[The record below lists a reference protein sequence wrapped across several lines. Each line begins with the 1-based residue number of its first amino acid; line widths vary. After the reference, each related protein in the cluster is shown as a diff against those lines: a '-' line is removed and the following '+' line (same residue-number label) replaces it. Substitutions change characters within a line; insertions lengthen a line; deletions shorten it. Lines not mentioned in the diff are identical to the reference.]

1 MKTKNFQQFIFF
13 ILSIII
19 LAITDYYKL
28 YLLTIVALVLL
39 TLINKFIINIY
50 RDSSFK
56 KMVEKYSIYLFIASL
71 ALFYILRV
79 YFESNRLYS
88 SVFMG
93 IALAIVSF
101 RAGTKI

>member
-1 MKTKNFQQFIFF
+1 MRTKNFQQLIFF

-19 LAITDYYKL
+19 FAITDYFKL
-28 YLLTIVALVLL
+28 YLLSIVALVLI
-39 TLINKFIINIY
+39 TLMNKFIININ
-50 RDSSFK
+50 RDSNFV
-56 KMVEKYSIYLFIASL
+56 KMIEKHSIYLFIVSL
-71 ALFYILRV
+71 VLFYILRV
-79 YFESNRLYS
+79 YLESNRLYS

>member
-1 MKTKNFQQFIFF
+1 MRTKNFQQLIFF

-19 LAITDYYKL
+19 FAITDYFKL
-28 YLLTIVALVLL
+28 YLFSIVALVLI
-39 TLINKFIINIY
+39 TLINKFIININ
-50 RDSSFK
+50 RDSNFVR
-56 KMVEKYSIYLFIASL
+56 MIEKYSIYLFLVSL
-71 ALFYILRV
+71 VLFYILRV

>member
-1 MKTKNFQQFIFF
+1 MITKNFQQLIFF

-19 LAITDYYKL
+19 FAITDYFKL
-28 YLLTIVALVLL
+28 YLLSIVALVLI
-39 TLINKFIINIY
+39 TLMNKFIININ
-50 RDSSFK
+50 RDSNFV
-56 KMVEKYSIYLFIASL
+56 KMIEKHSIYLFIVSL
-71 ALFYILRV
+71 VLFYILRV
-79 YFESNRLYS
+79 YLESNRLYS

>member
-1 MKTKNFQQFIFF
+1 MRTKNFQQLILF

-19 LAITDYYKL
+19 FAITDYFKL
-28 YLLTIVALVLL
+28 YLLSIVALVLI
-39 TLINKFIINIY
+39 TLINKFIININ
-50 RDSSFK
+50 RDSSFVK
-56 KMVEKYSIYLFIASL
+56 LIEKYSIYLFIFSL
-71 ALFYILRV
+71 VLFYILRV
-79 YFESNRLYS
+79 YLESNRLYS

>member
-1 MKTKNFQQFIFF
+1 MRTKNFQQLIFF

-19 LAITDYYKL
+19 FAITDYFKL
-28 YLLTIVALVLL
+28 YLLSIVALVLI
-39 TLINKFIINIY
+39 TLMNKFIININ
-50 RDSSFK
+50 RDSNFV
-56 KMVEKYSIYLFIASL
+56 KMIEKHSIYLFIVSL
-71 ALFYILRV
+71 VLFYILRV
-79 YFESNRLYS
+79 YLETNRLYS